1 LHTGNK
7 NEIRRLESALR
18 RKGFNQWGIH
28 LQTWPQAKEVYL
40 HMCRQNRVEPEPG
53 RIATLEA
60 ALKEIEKAS
69 TDEEVL
75 EGIEKM
81 SRFPE
86 GKPADPTLNMSPED
100 AEKWEEMNDKYRDKF
115 KTAGV
120 KKKVTGWMW
129 VISKDSTGAYL
140 VTIGDPRGSGSKI
153 KARLS
158 DKEDLKD
165 WVRNN
170 VGRTVSPNHI
180 IDLTGLHLV
189 PDTWDDGFI
198 NNMPEK
204 QRTTI
209 TASVDETLEE
219 IEKEAS
225 MAEAWGPVINALMK
239 LKRVK
244 PSVAREIEEDMEDE
258 HNPHHNQPG
267 WFLEVIEKALKF
279 SVAARTQILLPP
291 AIRAKIPK
299 LYSQEKV
306 KDPIVWVKF
315 FTPFSNWT
323 WLATEFDG
331 QDTFFGLVKGSGG
344 TELGYFSLSDLQSV
358 KGPGGIPGVER
369 DEYFTPKPLSRARA
383 ENRMASATNTREDA
397 EIEFLARTGKIVVP
411 ADGGDFMKGFFDKLA
426 GAIAPGYDQRRGL
439 RIGEDDDTATKKT
452 AARPLHEIA
461 REIRQDWRPVNFAA
475 KPYLEAM
482 ESLDSINDNYYYD
495 SGASIVSYFLA
506 NASTWRGPVAQ
517 RIKAELKAML
527 RGAKWASRVT
537 ADFENGQVTDT
548 GYEEGH
554 TIKNPGSPEV
564 KEGRPTDP
572 TRNIGSEDKALWT
585 KYYGK
590 VGGLK
595 KKAFTLGKD
604 IFEEPPSET
613 ASAIPGDPDPNREA
627 KFEKGVPADPT
638 KNMGP
643 DEKAKWDK
651 YHGRI
656 EEIAKTAASGLY
668 GFSRAVQ
675 SDCDGACKKLAK
687 AADNIIRR
695 AYQKDNRVAEFL
707 AFHARRAD
715 SIPARLLVAA
725 FNKMVPK
732 VASDSQ
738 KPKIADEF
746 FPGNAN
752 KKVIEMFTKQQP
764 ATSRQLASDGKILT
778 GRWMGD
784 EEVKIAEWVGGS
796 YIRMSGGGG
805 SAAKEIA
812 QIIKQMAPAG
822 ILKTASMG
830 VQAAATSGLYGFPLR
845 TAKIGLQSCT
855 ELRHEAGR
863 IANDLHARRKNAHDK
878 ITSFFERH
886 AEEGGCMYS
895 RMMWTCY
902 PDASVKFASVP
913 TSVAQW
919 IDLEV

>member
-1 LHTGNK
+1 MVSSLTKGWVRTPTFSDFENDREVAKLYGAYTFHLLHTGNK

-129 VISKDSTGAYL
+129 VISKDPTGAYL

-397 EIEFLARTGKIVVP
+397 EIEFLARTGKEKKTAIYTPNPVEQKQAFDMLKKALSTAWLPTSDGKSRKARVDEFMFMGASSNYYKFKHRHTRNYLLVRKMNGKIVVP

-461 REIRQDWRPVNFAA
+461 REIRRDWRPVNFAA
-475 KPYLEAM
+475 EPYLDAM
-482 ESLDSINDNYYYD
+482 GSLDSINDMYYYD
-495 SGASIVSYFLA
+495 SGGSIVRYFLA

-527 RGAKWASRVT
+527 KGAKRACQET
-537 ADFENGQVTDT
+537 ADFENGQITDT

-554 TIKNPGSPEV
+554 TLSVTARSQITPKPLSRARAENRMASAAE
-564 KEGRPTDP
+564 
-572 TRNIGSEDKALWT
+572 TRGPVIRAQ
-585 KYYGK
+585 
-590 VGGLK
+590 
-595 KKAFTLGKD
+595 KKA
-604 IFEEPPSET
+604 
-613 ASAIPGDPDPNREA
+613 A
-627 KFEKGVPADPT
+627 V
-638 KNMGP
+638 
-643 DEKAKWDK
+643 
-651 YHGRI
+651 
-656 EEIAKTAASGLY
+656 ASGLY
-668 GFSRAVQ
+668 GFSRAIQ
-675 SDCDGACKKLAK
+675 SDCDGACKRLSKAADAIAK
-687 AADNIIRR
+687 AAYQRDN
-695 AYQKDNRVAEFL
+695 KVADFL
-707 AFHARRAD
+707 AVHANRAD
-715 SIPARLLVAA
+715 SLPAKLLVASLRNMA
-725 FNKMVPK
+725 PK
-732 VASDSQ
+732 VAS
-738 KPKIADEF
+738 
-746 FPGNAN
+746 GNSM
-752 KKVIEMFTKQQP
+752 K
-764 ATSRQLASDGKILT
+764 
-778 GRWMGD
+778 
-784 EEVKIAEWVGGS
+784 
-796 YIRMSGGGG
+796 MS
-805 SAAKEIA
+805 SMDREAAAKI
-812 QIIKQMAPAG
+812 
-822 ILKTASMG
+822 
-830 VQAAATSGLYGFPLR
+830 GLYGFSAR
-845 TAKIGLQSCT
+845 TARIGLRACT
-855 ELRHEAGR
+855 DLRHEAGY
-863 IANDLHARRKNAHDK
+863 IANDLHARRKNAHSK
-878 ITSFFERH
+878 ITSFFKRH
-886 AEEGGCMYS
+886 ADEGGCMYS
-895 RMMWTCY
+895 LMMSTCY
-902 PDASVKFASVP
+902 PEASVKVASIP